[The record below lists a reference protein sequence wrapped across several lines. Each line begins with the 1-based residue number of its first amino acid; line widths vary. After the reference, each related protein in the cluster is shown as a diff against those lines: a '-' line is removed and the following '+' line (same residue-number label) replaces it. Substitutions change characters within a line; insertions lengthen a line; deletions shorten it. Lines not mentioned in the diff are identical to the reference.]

1 MGGENIRVL
10 YIYPIDTVGDIN
22 KALDAG
28 NKLQSQLQQIF
39 DDVSIITEYDYSG
52 NIISNY
58 IKNIQ
63 KIHESDLIV
72 LKKSKSL
79 SRYTDLFKNL
89 LEITGEKFLQERAD

>member
-10 YIYPIDTVGDIN
+10 YIYPIDTDGDIN

-52 NIISNY
+52 NIIANY

-63 KIHESDLIV
+63 KISESDLIV

>member
-52 NIISNY
+52 NIIANY

-63 KIHESDLIV
+63 KINESDLIV
-72 LKKSKSL
+72 LKQSKSL

>member
-52 NIISNY
+52 NIIANY

-63 KIHESDLIV
+63 KIPESDLIV

-79 SRYTDLFKNL
+79 SRYTDLFKKL
-89 LEITGEKFLQERAD
+89 FEITGEKFLQERSD

>member
-52 NIISNY
+52 NIIANY

-72 LKKSKSL
+72 LKQSKSL

>member
-10 YIYPIDTVGDIN
+10 YIYPIDTDGDIN

-52 NIISNY
+52 NIIANY

-63 KIHESDLIV
+63 KINESDLIV
-72 LKKSKSL
+72 LKQSKSL

>member
-1 MGGENIRVL
+1 MKVL

-52 NIISNY
+52 NIIANY

-89 LEITGEKFLQERAD
+89 FEITGEKFLQERAD